1 MPNVGHCPRVRALRT
16 VWRILD
22 KSLIASAKTR
32 QWGKGEGVCMGQTG
46 IAPLL
51 VQACGDVHGAR
62 PRNRPARGRRS
73 ARRPGCSDHA
83 CYGQR
88 AAHAEGIRPA
98 RRCCALWRSLSRRQP
113 TFVLRPT
120 REVRPE
126 LLATTRAPGISISWR
141 SLAAAV
147 ARDERASACN
157 EMRQSKTVMKWP
169 PRLSAHFGHLGSL
182 AHTSGFCLGP
192 NALLADLINPIF
204 DPQNNWAPCS
214 SLDETL
220 TLLRVVSFP
229 ARAILRR
236 ALWCTFRAAAGART
250 RHHARSTRG

>member
-1 MPNVGHCPRVRALRT
+1 MYQCARSAEHSLRPVRAHIERGAEERHQGTPLARAPEVVTFWPGSEIFETGSRT
-16 VWRILD
+16 IQCWALPTRARTKDRLAHFGQI
-22 KSLIASAKTR
+22 INRSAKTR

-126 LLATTRAPGISISWR
+126 LLAATRAPGISISWR
-141 SLAAAV
+141 PWAAAV

-169 PRLSAHFGHLGSL
+169 PRLSLDTL
-182 AHTSGFCLGP
+182 A
-192 NALLADLINPIF
+192 A
-204 DPQNNWAPCS
+204 
-214 SLDETL
+214 
-220 TLLRVVSFP
+220 
-229 ARAILRR
+229 
-236 ALWCTFRAAAGART
+236 
-250 RHHARSTRG
+250 